1 MSSEVSIPVSAN
13 QPVAPLVA
21 AGSIHSLRRL
31 LIFGSATLGIAVG
44 IERLFGFLSSV
55 LAARIAGPQTFGAY
69 SMALATAGTIAAYA
83 GVGIGTTATRF
94 SGDYKPETPGYRKFL
109 LALAM
114 LSVGSA
120 IVAASLMLVGA
131 GPLARWVLKNEAL
144 VSFLR
149 IAAISSAAII
159 LLECCRGLLLGQ
171 QKFYAMLTLSAVS
184 GLGLVFLLPLAA
196 KVSAG
201 MMIVAQASAALL
213 AVLLC
218 LALLKRFGLTPVSKV
233 DSEAGPGIR
242 PVFVFGLVQFGA
254 FAGISIASWWI
265 ASLVARSDSTLTQM
279 GMYAIANQFRGLA
292 VLAPGLCAQVG
303 YSLLTNESASKYGGA
318 GRVLLM
324 NSFLAGSLAT
334 LAAGFGIILAPWLLV
349 LIYGKPFAGAEVPIL
364 ILLATGI
371 VHMSGGP
378 AALRLSVVGLRLVGI
393 INAIWAV
400 IIVALGIWL
409 VPKAGATGAALAFL
423 ISHLVSQL
431 MVNAALARMNEL
443 PNGYWQLFAVTT
455 TGSVLLAVLGYW
467 RAFEANQTPL
477 TLALAAVG
485 IVMVLAL
492 SYVGRRTG
500 CLSELKLSR
509 LKFGAREAK

>member
-13 QPVAPLVA
+13 QSAAPLVG
-21 AGSIHSLRRL
+21 AGSVHSLRRL
-31 LIFGSATLGIAVG
+31 LLFGSATLGVAVG

-83 GVGIGTTATRF
+83 GVGIGATATRF
-94 SGDYKPETPGYRKFL
+94 SGQYRPETPGYRKFL
-109 LALAM
+109 IALAM

-131 GPLARWVLKNEAL
+131 GPLARWILRNEAL

-149 IAAISSAAII
+149 IAAVSSAAII

-171 QKFYAMLTLSAVS
+171 QKFYAILTLSAVS
-184 GLGLVFLLPLAA
+184 GLCLVFFLPLAA
-196 KVSAG
+196 RVSAG
-201 MMIVAQASAALL
+201 LMIVAQASAALL
-213 AVLLC
+213 AVLIC
-218 LALLKRFGLTPVSKV
+218 LALAKRFGLRPVSKF
-233 DSEAGPGIR
+233 DAEAGPEIR

-279 GMYAIANQFRGLA
+279 GMYAIANQFRGFA
-292 VLAPGLCAQVG
+292 ALAPGLCAQVG

-334 LAAGFGIILAPWLLV
+334 MAAGFGIIFAPWLLV
-349 LIYGKPFAGAEVPIL
+349 LIYGKPFAGAETAIVV
-364 ILLATGI
+364 LLATGI

-378 AALRLSVVGLRLVGI
+378 AAQRLSVVGLRLVGI

-400 IIVALGIWL
+400 VIVALGVWL

-423 ISHLVSQL
+423 ISHLLSQV
-431 MVNAALARMNEL
+431 MVNAALARMGEL
-443 PNGYWQLFAVTT
+443 PNGYWQLFVVTT
-455 TGSVLLAVLGYW
+455 IGSVLMAGLGYW
-467 RAFEANQTPL
+467 RAYAADQIPL
-477 TLALAAVG
+477 TLAVAAVG
-485 IVMVLAL
+485 ISMLLSL

-500 CLSELKLSR
+500 CLSELRLSR
-509 LKFGAREAK
+509 LKFWGA